1 MCVAMLCSR
10 FSLVSVSWRF
20 DCQDVELPARLVRA
34 GADWSRLEG
43 GDIFAGGKGVVGWL
57 AVVVVMVVDDILV
70 SG

>member
-1 MCVAMLCSR
+1 M
-10 FSLVSVSWRF
+10 SWRF
-20 DCQDVELPARLVRA
+20 DCQDVELPAKLVRA